1 MDQRKPGGQRRPSE
15 RKRLDLLLVER
26 GLFSSRARAQAA
38 VMAGQVYVDGRR
50 ADKAGAAVA
59 VDARVEVRGDP
70 LPYAS
75 RGGLKLA
82 HALDV
87 FRVTV
92 NGRIAVDVG
101 ASTGGF
107 TDVLLERGARRVY
120 AVDVGYGQLAWR
132 LRSDPRVVVM
142 DRTNA
147 RHLTPDLFPQAPDL
161 AVVDVSFISV
171 GKILPALGTVLIPP
185 GDVVTLIK
193 PQFEAGPER
202 VGKGGIVRDPQVH
215 VEVMVRL
222 AREAAHQGFRVRA
235 MTYSPVRGGS
245 GNLEFFQWWT
255 RAHHRD
261 DAMTGLDD
269 DALEAAARQA
279 VAEGWEQVR

>member
-1 MDQRKPGGQRRPSE
+1 MDKPGSGPQRPPAR
-15 RKRLDLLLVER
+15 RRLDVLLVER
-26 GLFSSRARAQAA
+26 GLFPSRARAQAA
-38 VMAGQVYVDGRR
+38 VIAGAVYVDGRR
-50 ADKAGAAVA
+50 ADKAGMPVPP
-59 VDARVEVRGDP
+59 DARIEVRGDP
-70 LPYAS
+70 VPYAS

-87 FRVTV
+87 FGIDPGGRV
-92 NGRIAVDVG
+92 ALDVG

-107 TDVLLERGARRVY
+107 TDVLLQRGARRVY

-147 RHLTPDLFPQAPDL
+147 RRLRPEMFPQAPDL

-171 GKILPALGTVLIPP
+171 GKILPALGTVLTPP

-222 AREAAHQGFRVRA
+222 AREAGSQGFRVRA

-255 RAHHRD
+255 LARHRG
-261 DAMTGLDD
+261 DAMTGLAGG
-269 DALEAAARQA
+269 ALAAAARPA
-279 VAEGWEQVR
+279 VSEGWEQVP